1 MSESQLDRSW
11 QSTAEPM
18 VVEVRED
25 LPLAAALAAALLE
38 YQQYKRHR
46 TEDGSSANGNAGWR
60 TVARVEQ
67 LARTNQRSPRGQM

>member
-11 QSTAEPM
+11 QTTAEPM

-25 LPLAAALAAALLE
+25 LPMAAALAAALVE

-46 TEDGSSANGNAGWR
+46 TEDSSSANGSAGWR

-67 LARTNQRSPRGQM
+67 LARTSQRNQRGQM